1 MKAKSLSFAKIY
13 FHTLIKMKIYK
24 NENNIKKVELNIDHT
39 SFNKENNTIDDINIY
54 HLNIL

>member
-1 MKAKSLSFAKIY
+1 
-13 FHTLIKMKIYK
+13 MKIYK